1 MTKKRT
7 IEIDEDLDFQKR
19 EWLVQRIGIALLGL
33 FVIAAALGF
42 TGIGGPMS
50 RAEAGERGGPIHVE
64 YERFVRRGA
73 RASMKLN
80 LHNDPPGFIQFWVSA
95 PYLEK
100 VVVDGVEPVPQT
112 VTVERERHVYTI
124 RAGSPDVTITVE
136 MEHQTFG
143 RLEGEVGIVGGPS
156 VRFQQLSLF

>member
-7 IEIDEDLDFQKR
+7 IDLDEDLDFQRR
-19 EWLVQRIGIALLGL
+19 EWLAQRIGLGLLAL
-33 FVIAAALGF
+33 FVISAALGF

-50 RAEAGERGGPIHVE
+50 HAEAGERGGPIHLE

-73 RASMKLN
+73 KASMKLH
-80 LHNDPPGFIQFWVSA
+80 LHSDPPGFIQFWVSA

-100 VVVDGVEPVPQT
+100 VMVDGIDPVPQP
-112 VTVERERHVYTI
+112 VTVERDRHVYTI
-124 RAGSPDVTITVE
+124 RAGSPDVTVTVE
-136 MEHQTFG
+136 VEHQTFG